1 MTNTLKKRKL
11 SEESANGDLRKKLSS
26 DRMEDQDDYEIE
38 YSDSSEQIFDLPVG
52 SNNNNWQ
59 ETITKVVQAVVSIK
73 FSHVL
78 SFDTESAVI
87 SEATGF
93 IVDLERGLIL
103 TNRHVVGPGPFCGY
117 VVFDNH
123 EEAIVK
129 PIYRDAIHDFGFLQF
144 DPKMVKYLKITALE
158 LKPNL
163 AKVGT
168 EIRVVGNDAGEK
180 LSILS
185 GFISRLDRNAP
196 DYGGLSYND
205 FNTEYIQAAASA
217 SGGSSGSPVI
227 NEDGYVVAL
236 QAGGS
241 SEASTDFFLPVFR
254 PLRALKCIQDGQTI
268 TRGDIQVEWLLR
280 PFDECR
286 RLGLSPEAE
295 ATARELFPDRIG
307 LLVAEVIL
315 PEGPADGKIK
325 EGDNLI
331 SINGIPVASFI
342 QVDEILDSNV
352 GKELDFVIQRSGEF
366 IHQIIKIGDLHAI
379 TPDRFVEVAGAS
391 FNSLSYQLARIYC
404 IPLKGVYINHGSASF
419 VFPHSERSGWLL
431 ESLDDKPIDSL
442 ETFIDVMKKIPDCS
456 KVNVVYRHL
465 TDMHTDYNRVIY
477 IDRHWNTPFRMA
489 VRNDSTGLWDFT
501 DLQEEALPPI
511 PIKPQTAKFVD
522 LKVSDDDKKECA
534 CLTRSLV
541 QVRSYLP
548 VPLDS
553 YQYYQKL
560 GYAVVVDAKNG
571 YVLVSRKI
579 VPHDLADI
587 HVVFAESIEVPGE
600 VVFLHPNLNYAIIKY
615 DPSLVNAP
623 VQTPKFGTTPLKASD
638 KSFFVGHNYNLRLV
652 TDDVKVSSVISLNI
666 PPSSGSPRYRGTNL
680 ECILLDSKLC
690 HECDSGVLV
699 DNDGTV
705 RAFWLTYLG
714 DIHQDTDKETTYRMG
729 LDVTDVMGVIDTLK
743 KDKKPP
749 KLRLIE
755 AEFSPITILLAR
767 TKGVSQEWI
776 SKFEDTTN
784 DQVTILSV
792 HRVSA
797 APMNQPRIPLK
808 SGDTVLSVNGKL
820 VTSMRDFEVA
830 HNEEQLK
837 FKIVR
842 HKQEMDIEVP
852 TIDTF
857 KCNTTHVVF
866 WAGAILQAPHFGVRQ
881 LMDKIPSEV
890 YVTRKSAGG
899 PAEQFGIL
907 ANGFIT
913 HINDEETKDIDS
925 FINVVKTIPDNTYV
939 KIRSISFDNIP
950 YAISLRTNYHYFP
963 TGELKKD
970 SNRGKWIEIEH
981 KQEETIIK
989 EINEP

>member
-1 MTNTLKKRKL
+1 MTNIAKKRKL
-11 SEESANGDLRKKLSS
+11 SEESMNGDLKKLHS
-26 DRMEDQDDYEIE
+26 DQLEDEDIE
-38 YSDSSEQIFDLPVG
+38 LEYDSSNSEPIFDMAL
-52 SNNNNWQ
+52 SNNTRWQ

-78 SFDTESAVI
+78 SFDTESAVV

-123 EEAIVK
+123 EEAIIK

-144 DPKMVKYLKITALE
+144 DPEQVKYLKITALE
-158 LKPNL
+158 LKPSL

-241 SEASTDFFLPVFR
+241 TESSTDFFLPVYR
-254 PLRALKCIQDGQTI
+254 PLRALQCIQEAQPI
-268 TRGDIQVEWLLR
+268 TRGDVQVEWLLR

-331 SINGIPVASFI
+331 SINGTPVASFI
-342 QVDEILDSNV
+342 QVDEILDANV
-352 GKELDFVIQRSGEF
+352 GNELEFVIQRSGEE

-379 TPDRFVEVAGAS
+379 TPDKFVEVAGAS
-391 FNSLSYQLARIYC
+391 FNNLSYQLARIYC
-404 IPLKGVYINHGSASF
+404 IPVKGVYINHGSASF
-419 VFPHSERSGWLL
+419 VFPIPERSGWLL
-431 ESLDDKPIDSL
+431 ESLDDKPIDDL
-442 ETFIDVMKKIPDCS
+442 DAFIEVMKTIPDCS

-465 TDMHTDYNRVIY
+465 TDLHTDYNKVIY
-477 IDRHWNTPFRMA
+477 IDRHWNTPFRMG
-489 VRNDSTGLWDFT
+489 VRNDSSGLWDFQ
-501 DLQEEALPPI
+501 DLQEKALPRI
-511 PIKPQTAKFVD
+511 PIEPQTAKFVD
-522 LKVSDDDKKECA
+522 LKVSDDDKKDCA
-534 CLTRSLV
+534 SLTRSLV

-548 VPLDS
+548 VPMDS
-553 YQYYQKL
+553 CQFYQKL
-560 GYAVVVDAKNG
+560 GYAVVVDAENG

-579 VPHDLADI
+579 VPHDLVDI
-587 HVVFAESIEVPGE
+587 HVVFAESIEIPGE

-615 DPSLVNAP
+615 DPSLVIAP

-638 KSFFVGHNYNLRLV
+638 KSFFVGHNYNYRLV

-666 PPSSGSPRYRGTNL
+666 PPCSGSPRYRGTNL

-690 HECDSGVLV
+690 HECDAGVLA

-714 DIHQDTDKETTYRMG
+714 DVSHETDKETTYRMG
-729 LDVTDVMGVIDTLK
+729 LDVTDVMGVIDSLK
-743 KDKKPP
+743 NNNKQP

-767 TKGVSQEWI
+767 TKGVPQEWI
-776 SKFEDTTN
+776 SKFEDTSN
-784 DQVTILSV
+784 DQVSILTV
-792 HRVSA
+792 HRASA
-797 APMNQPRIPLK
+797 AQMNQERVPLK

-820 VTSMRDFEVA
+820 VASMRDFEVA
-830 HNEEQLK
+830 HHEEKLN
-837 FKIVR
+837 FKIIR

-852 TIDTF
+852 TIDTS

-866 WAGAILQAPHFGVRQ
+866 WGGAVLQAPHFGVRQ
-881 LMDKIPSEV
+881 LMEKIPSEV

-899 PAEQFGIL
+899 PAEQYGIIV
-907 ANGFIT
+907 NGFIT
-913 HINDEETKDIDS
+913 HVNDQETKDIET

-950 YAISLRTNYHYFP
+950 FAISLRTNYHYFP

-970 SNRGKWIEIEH
+970 VATGKWTEIEY
-981 KQEETIIK
+981 KGDETIV
-989 EINEP
+989 EVIN